1 MPQPDNPK
9 LFEAIENQAKAKYP
23 KRRGQGTSPQANK
36 MIHEKYLAA
45 GGGYVRSK
53 KEIDPKKR
61 DFKKEAEDKAK
72 EKEKRKKREMK
83 KRNFVV

>member
-9 LFEAIENQAKAKYP
+9 LYEAIEAQAKAKYP
-23 KRRGQGTSPQANK
+23 KRRGKGTSPQANK
-36 MIHEKYLAA
+36 MISQQYLSA
-45 GGGYVRSK
+45 GGGYVRSI
-53 KEIDPKKR
+53 KEVDPKKR
-61 DFKKEAEDKAK
+61 DFKAEAKKKAE